1 VFADRVPGGCGRVYW
16 ATRNEAISSVPRS
29 RPETKRC
36 LSSFTQ
42 NGGSHHAI
50 HFESDLG
57 SFAQQI
63 PGGLAAGGAL
73 MTLLVAFLVC
83 LSAAVFLAHAID
95 AYQAG

>member
-1 VFADRVPGGCGRVYW
+1 
-16 ATRNEAISSVPRS
+16 
-29 RPETKRC
+29 
-36 LSSFTQ
+36 
-42 NGGSHHAI
+42 
-50 HFESDLG
+50 LG

-63 PGGLAAGGAL
+63 PGALAAGGAL